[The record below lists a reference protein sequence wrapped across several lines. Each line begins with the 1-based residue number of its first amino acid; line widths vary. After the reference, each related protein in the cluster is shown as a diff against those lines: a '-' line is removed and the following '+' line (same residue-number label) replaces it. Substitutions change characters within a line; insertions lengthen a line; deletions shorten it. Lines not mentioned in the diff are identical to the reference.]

1 MAGRGW
7 MERGLSGVLAVLLLC
22 PALLAAEPTQQPTGN
37 PTPDYRDW
45 SGQRIMEEVFRRH
58 EQYPY
63 VFERQSMVL
72 TDAEGRRE
80 VRRLRR
86 FSRVEEDR
94 SFKYLLLFDHPPE
107 VRGTALLAVR
117 HPSGE
122 SDNAIY
128 LPAFGPVLK
137 SSATEHRGNHFLGT
151 DFAVEDLAAEVLSEY
166 RYRRRGDK
174 LRGDTLFFVVDAK
187 PADAGVERITGYGLR
202 RHFVRQD
209 NFYITRTDYFDR
221 RMRPFKSQSSHDLR
235 QVDGEMWRANMV
247 LMENRR
253 ERHQSLIKID
263 QRVFSKEYVPAE
275 LFTAEYLLENRHLE
289 GDGAPVEENKPDPE
303 ERQ

>member
-1 MAGRGW
+1 MMRLGGVWR
-7 MERGLSGVLAVLLLC
+7 RLSVALPAA
-22 PALLAAEPTQQPTGN
+22 ALLVCPPLLAEEGAEPPGSG
-37 PTPDYRDW
+37 YGDW
-45 SGQRIMEEVFRRH
+45 DGRTIMEEVFRRH

-72 TDAEGRRE
+72 TDADGKRE
-80 VRRLRR
+80 TRRLRR

-94 SFKYLLLFDHPPE
+94 TYKYLLLFDHPPE
-107 VRGTALLAVR
+107 VRGTALLAIR
-117 HPSGE
+117 RPSGE
-122 SDNAIY
+122 TENAIY
-128 LPAFGPVLK
+128 LPAFGPELK

-166 RYRRRGDK
+166 RYRRRPDK
-174 LRGDTLFFVVDAK
+174 RRGDTLFFVIDAK
-187 PADAGVERITGYGLR
+187 PAEEQIEKLTGYGLR
-202 RHFVRQD
+202 RHFIRQD

-235 QVDGEMWRANMV
+235 RVDGEMWRANMV

-253 ERHQSLIKID
+253 EHHQSLIKID

-275 LFTAEYLLENRHLE
+275 LFTAEYLLEQRHM
-289 GDGAPVEENKPDPE
+289 GGATTQDEETKTPE
-303 ERQ
+303 EKEE